1 MKNTGIALALGVCV
15 VFGVV
20 ILVMPKGPET
30 VVRSL
35 LNSVSMLVIFVG
47 LSGLIASL
55 GWAYGTAKRG
65 ANAHKATGE
74 TQRITERVIER
85 HTLDGRVPHAP
96 QLLSVPGMFDA
107 YPGAFG
113 AEVHGAAIDNRYQRE
128 LAQPEQPD
136 LLEAPAASQD
146 VDVFEGV
153 SW

>member
-1 MKNTGIALALGVCV
+1 MKNTGVALALGTCV

-35 LNSVSMLVIFVG
+35 LNAISMLVIFFG
-47 LSGLIASL
+47 LSGLIAAS

-65 ANAHKATGE
+65 ANAHKATNE
-74 TQRITERVIER
+74 TTRVERIER
-85 HTLDGRVPHAP
+85 TVLDGRVPHAP
-96 QLLSVPGMFDA
+96 QILSVPGMFDA

-113 AEVHGAAIDNRYQRE
+113 AEVHGAAVDQRYQRE
-128 LAQPEQPD
+128 LAQSEQPD
-136 LLEAPAASQD
+136 LLEAPVASK
-146 VDVFEGV
+146 DVFDGM

>member
-1 MKNTGIALALGVCV
+1 MKNTGVALALGLCV
-15 VFGVV
+15 VAGVIV
-20 ILVMPKGPET
+20 LVTPKGPET
-30 VVRSL
+30 VIREL
-35 LNSVSMLVIFVG
+35 LNAISMLVIFFG
-47 LSGLIASL
+47 LSGLIAAS
-55 GWAYGTAKRG
+55 GWAWGTAKRG
-65 ANAHKATGE
+65 ANAHKATNE

-136 LLEAPAASQD
+136 LLEAPAADQD
-146 VDVFEGV
+146 VFDLVK
-153 SW
+153 W